1 MQTSELTQTLQLKLN
16 ISTLLVLTFFSPLAS
31 YAGDAAGNGAIS
43 VPFEA
48 EERLAPTGPPERVWV
63 SDDGIQHTRNSPVAG
78 IVWGDLNGTITILG
92 NRNLDLATGHGTAH
106 AEAVV
111 DVEWNGLTGTFEGR
125 SQWKLEA
132 FRIVDG
138 QFIGHGTGDFEGMQM
153 EAHFFNDSGRVPFNG
168 TILIPGGN

>member
-1 MQTSELTQTLQLKLN
+1 MQTSNHTQTTQSKIALN
-16 ISTLLVLTFFSPLAS
+16 SLLLFVLLSSVAS
-31 YAGDAAGNGAIS
+31 RAGDAAGNGAII

-63 SDDGIQHTRNSPVAG
+63 SDDGIQHTRNAPVAG
-78 IVWGDLNGTITILG
+78 IVWGDINGTITILG
-92 NRNLDLATGHGTAH
+92 NRNLDLATGHGAAH

-138 QFIGHGTGDFEGMQM
+138 QFIGHGTGDFEGMLMQ
-153 EAHFFNDSGRVPFNG
+153 AHFFNDSGRVPFTG
-168 TILIPGGN
+168 TILIPGDD